1 MLSFLSAYTLQFRF
15 THEDVIG
22 NQTPFFF
29 DASAKDYFLTLMT
42 GARLEV
48 LPSELFSFPVRLIAY
63 MNARKVSYIC
73 WVPTAL
79 CIVVQLNT
87 CQELLP
93 TSLKRVFFVG
103 EVFPRKH
110 LDKWRAALPQ
120 IEYVNLYGS
129 SELAGICCFYRVPQ
143 VMPEEPALPL
153 GKPLS
158 NCNLLL
164 LDGEGNVI
172 TQPGQVGEI
181 HVASDALALG
191 YYHDTEKTRNAFF
204 PLTFPDG
211 VTRRTF
217 RTGDMASYNAN
228 GDLVFAARRDYQIK
242 HMGRR
247 IALGE
252 IETVADTLP
261 VLRRCCCLYHAE
273 KKQIVLFCELT
284 DGVVCTG
291 REIRSNLKN
300 RFKKALF
307 TTLTLLL
314 SVILLF
320 AIYTAPYF
328 YGTTYPYQDSKAR
341 DALAGQLDLLISGS
355 SHAFRAF
362 IPEQID
368 RAFGTNSHNL
378 AYSMQT
384 MQGRY
389 FLLKKEMERN
399 PVKTVLIEVSYNSLT
414 RNRKSEGPEG
424 DIYVLGRLAAPIE
437 RWSFFFSSISPSEY
451 GKLYYDTI
459 DRSTTAW
466 KAILRGET
474 GSAQDS
480 VRGYRGMAPVDQTPS
495 PEKHAEAYHSR
506 SIVTEQDAY
515 DIFYFEKCLELC
527 REKNVR
533 VILVTTPMP
542 KKTLLSFD
550 RMETVRL
557 WYEEYAARFCCEFY
571 DFNLLKSKAADYPES
586 TAYVDETHLSSIGAQ
601 TFSEDLCEVL
611 KKTEN
616 GASVEGLFY
625 GSYDEMVEMLLRK

>member
-1 MLSFLSAYTLQFRF
+1 MQVLSDRQTNFLKDNPDL
-15 THEDVIG
+15 DK
-22 NQTPFFF
+22 F
-29 DASAKDYFLTLMT
+29 DQYRD
-42 GARLEV
+42 GGI
-48 LPSELFSFPVRLIAY
+48 RLIWGFAKKLLLADMLASY
-63 MNARKVSYIC
+63 VS
-73 WVPTAL
+73 A
-79 CIVVQLNT
+79 
-87 CQELLP
+87 
-93 TSLKRVFFVG
+93 VFQ
-103 EVFPRKH
+103 H
-110 LDKWRAALPQ
+110 YA
-120 IEYVNLYGS
+120 EY
-129 SELAGICCFYRVPQ
+129 AGITVLIGAFFYSVQICADFPGYMDIVCGLCQMLGIRLAESFNRPYFSKSVAEYWRRWHITLGAWFKTYLYYPVAVSKRNQ
-143 VMPEEPALPL
+143 KL
-153 GKPLS
+153 GK
-158 NCNLLL
+158 CA
-164 LDGEGNVI
+164 
-172 TQPGQVGEI
+172 Q
-181 HVASDALALG
+181 
-191 YYHDTEKTRNAFF
+191 KR
-204 PLTFPDG
+204 
-211 VTRRTF
+211 
-217 RTGDMASYNAN
+217 
-228 GDLVFAARRDYQIK
+228 FAKYI
-242 HMGRR
+242 GR
-247 IALGE
+247 
-252 IETVADTLP
+252 TLP
-261 VLRRCCCLYHAE
+261 A
-273 KKQIVLFCELT
+273 
-284 DGVVCTG
+284 
-291 REIRSNLKN
+291 
-300 RFKKALF
+300 
-307 TTLTLLL
+307 TLALLL

-328 YGTTYPYQDSKAR
+328 YGKTYPYQDSKAR
-341 DALAGQLDLLISGS
+341 DALAGQLDLLISGL

-368 RAFGTNSHNL
+368 RAFGTNSYNL

-424 DIYVLGRLAAPIE
+424 DIYELGRLAAPIE

-459 DRSTTAW
+459 DRSTTAR

-480 VRGYRGMAPVDQTPS
+480 VRGYGGMAPVDQTLS
-495 PEKHAEAYHSR
+495 PEKYAEAYHSR

-515 DIFYFEKCLELC
+515 DIFYFEKCPELC

-550 RMETVRL
+550 RLETVRL

-586 TAYVDETHLSSIGAQ
+586 TAYIDETHLSSIGAQ

-625 GSYDEMVEMLLRK
+625 GNYDEMVEMLLRK